1 MRTYL
6 PDMSSFLRYCVSR
19 KETAHLP
26 SIRLL
31 AV

>member
-19 KETAHLP
+19 KDTAQLP
-26 SIRLL
+26 SIRSL